1 MTLKNTTKKITSS
14 VPCFLF
20 GTLIT
25 VILIYNNEW
34 FKVSELNLS
43 NLLSIISIIINIGLA
58 VFVVTEIKRIQDIR
72 RIEKDILIN
81 RINSEVEGIKRFV
94 QNCCKK
100 GEDFSKITGFL
111 KTSKIRLNKIV
122 NTHGNCEQK
131 SRTLFKSMVTL
142 NSLLTD
148 PKGSDDLKINDNKVS
163 LMPRRIQEINI
174 QMAIIE
180 NSAFDLTIH
189 INRCSSKD

>member
-122 NTHGNCEQK
+122 NTHGN
-131 SRTLFKSMVTL
+131 
-142 NSLLTD
+142 
-148 PKGSDDLKINDNKVS
+148 
-163 LMPRRIQEINI
+163 
-174 QMAIIE
+174 
-180 NSAFDLTIH
+180 
-189 INRCSSKD
+189 